1 MGTEFF
7 DELGET
13 ITRTAKELGERAE
26 VLYESQKIRNKL
38 SGEDRIIDKIMAD
51 LGNLIYKRYSNG
63 EAMDEELSA
72 LCEEIDQH
80 MQKISEYKE
89 AMANLK
95 GQKICPGCQKAVDKE
110 VAFCPF
116 CGAACPMPEPEEDD
130 GAAAEAGEED
140 DACGCGDDC
149 CEGAEAGEESCCAG
163 EASEGE
169 SCCCKNEA
177 SEGENCCCGSEENQG
192 GSCCCGSQEPG
203 EGGDSEAQDEK
214 LDAGEPVA
222 DK

>member
-26 VLYESQKIRNKL
+26 MLYETQRIRNKL

-63 EAMDEELSA
+63 EAVDEELGA

-80 MQKISEYKE
+80 MRKIAEYKE

-95 GQKICPGCQKAVDKE
+95 GQKICPACQKAVDKE

-116 CGAACPMPEPEEDD
+116 CGAACPMPEPEAD
-130 GAAAEAGEED
+130 AGDVVEPEEED
-140 DACGCGDDC
+140 TCECGENSSQDDK
-149 CEGAEAGEESCCAG
+149 
-163 EASEGE
+163 ASDE
-169 SCCCKNEA
+169 CCCGSEDTCKDECCCG
-177 SEGENCCCGSEENQG
+177 SDGTEGENCCCGSKEPRE
-192 GSCCCGSQEPG
+192 GSDAAP
-203 EGGDSEAQDEK
+203 DEK

>member
-26 VLYESQKIRNKL
+26 MLYESQKIRNKL

-63 EAMDEELSA
+63 EAMDEELGA

-80 MQKISEYKE
+80 MQKIAEYKE

-116 CGAACPMPEPEEDD
+116 CGAACPMPEPEEEAGD
-130 GAAAEAGEED
+130 AAEPEEG
-140 DACGCGDDC
+140 CQCGDGC
-149 CEGAEAGEESCCAG
+149 ECEGASEESCCAG
-163 EASEGE
+163 EDSCNDG
-169 SCCCKNEA
+169 CCCR
-177 SEGENCCCGSEENQG
+177 SEEPKGEN
-192 GSCCCGSQEPG
+192 CCCGSQEPG
-203 EGGDSEAQDEK
+203 EGGDSAAQDEK
-214 LDAGEPVA
+214 LDAGEPLE

>member
-26 VLYESQKIRNKL
+26 MLYESQKIRNKL

-63 EAMDEELSA
+63 EAMDEELGT

-80 MQKISEYKE
+80 MQKIAEYKE
-89 AMANLK
+89 AMAGLK

-110 VAFCPF
+110 AAFCPF
-116 CGAACPMPEPEEDD
+116 CGAACPMPEPEEDAGD
-130 GAAAEAGEED
+130 AAEPE
-140 DACGCGDDC
+140 DACEC
-149 CEGAEAGEESCCAG
+149 
-163 EASEGE
+163 
-169 SCCCKNEA
+169 
-177 SEGENCCCGSEENQG
+177 GENCCCGSEESQGENCCCGSEESQG
-192 GSCCCGSQEPG
+192 GCCCGSQEPG
-203 EGGDSEAQDEK
+203 EGGDGAAQDEK
-214 LDAGEPVA
+214 LDAGEQMA
-222 DK
+222 EK